1 MTSGLA
7 EKPKKKQVN
16 TLVYS
21 MGDKAEDILISF
33 NLSDTDAE
41 KYDIVKEK
49 FKGHFVKR
57 RNVIY
62 ERARFN
68 QRAQAEEES
77 VDDFITDLYRLAEH
91 CGFGTLQNNSKDFVP
106 TPDRA

>member
-1 MTSGLA
+1 
-7 EKPKKKQVN
+7 
-16 TLVYS
+16 

-33 NLSDTDAE
+33 NLSDADAE
-41 KYDIVKEK
+41 KYYDTVKEK
-49 FKGHFVKR
+49 FQGHFVKR

-68 QRAQAEEES
+68 QRAQAEGES

-91 CGFGTLQNNSKDFVP
+91 CGLGHFTMNCYGIES
-106 TPDRA
+106 